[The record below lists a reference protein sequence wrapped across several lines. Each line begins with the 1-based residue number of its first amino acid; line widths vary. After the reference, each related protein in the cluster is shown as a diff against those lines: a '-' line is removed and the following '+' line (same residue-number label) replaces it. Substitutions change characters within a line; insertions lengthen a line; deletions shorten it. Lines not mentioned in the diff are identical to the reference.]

1 MDAERTRQ
9 SMMLPKNVLLK
20 PVPCIV
26 TESRV
31 CKVGFTDGNFP
42 FCFDRRFL
50 KQAPLCVQV

>member
-31 CKVGFTDGNFP
+31 CKVGFTDGTSLSALTE
-42 FCFDRRFL
+42 DS
-50 KQAPLCVQV
+50 